1 MKPRLASRWS
11 GLLKDQGLC
20 FCLKKDQGS
29 CFFMMPG
36 ISAFLQVPASGEGT
50 ERAFKGRGKVR
61 SRTLEAGIWALL
73 WAATSLGHH
82 PDWVQV
88 QLLLIAWRWTSYF
101 TSLVLC
107 PPL

>member
-61 SRTLEAGIWALL
+61 SRTLEAGIWALFGQQP
-73 WAATSLGHH
+73 ASGITPTGSKAS
-82 PDWVQV
+82 
-88 QLLLIAWRWTSYF
+88 F
-101 TSLVLC
+101 C
-107 PPL
+107 